1 MGMRHGLRCAYLNL
15 LRYAN
20 SHLVCLV
27 PRRLSLDVS
36 LRAKEGGKEKR
47 LRFSS
52 LSFPWSLAFVTS
64 RSHIALAYVRDQSAK
79 KQEASKKEQE
89 TDYLVITPV
98 VEILFKHYRH
108 YRISSPSISN
118 LSIPFFVF
126 KRAGVLTM
134 LDKESL
140 FARCVKLDYIEPLC
154 LEMIIVTSYSSNL
167 V

>member
-52 LSFPWSLAFVTS
+52 LSFPSSLAFRHQS
-64 RSHIALAYVRDQSAK
+64 LAYRARLCSGPKCEKTRSA
-79 KQEASKKEQE
+79 
-89 TDYLVITPV
+89 
-98 VEILFKHYRH
+98 
-108 YRISSPSISN
+108 
-118 LSIPFFVF
+118 
-126 KRAGVLTM
+126 
-134 LDKESL
+134 
-140 FARCVKLDYIEPLC
+140 
-154 LEMIIVTSYSSNL
+154 
-167 V
+167 

>member
-1 MGMRHGLRCAYLNL
+1 MRHGLRCAYLNL

-20 SHLVCLV
+20 SHLVCLI

-36 LRAKEGGKEKR
+36 LRAKEGP
-47 LRFSS
+47 LR
-52 LSFPWSLAFVTS
+52 FVTS
-64 RSHIALAYVRDQSAK
+64 HSHIALAYVRDQSAK
-79 KQEASKKEQE
+79 KQEAPKKEQE

-108 YRISSPSISN
+108 YRISSPSNSN

-154 LEMIIVTSYSSNL
+154 HEMIIVTSYSSNL

>member
-52 LSFPWSLAFVTS
+52 FSSHGPLRFVTS
-64 RSHIALAYVRDQSAK
+64 HSHIALAYVRDQSAK
-79 KQEASKKEQE
+79 KQEAPKKEQE

-98 VEILFKHYRH
+98 VEILFKHYRY
-108 YRISSPSISN
+108 YRISSPSNSN

-154 LEMIIVTSYSSNL
+154 LEMIIVRSNSSNL